1 VLEIRAA
8 EPRDAAAIAGVHVR
22 TWQGAYRHVFP
33 AEGLDA
39 LTVDERTA
47 GWHRVFASGR
57 QRVFVTVRHGTVV
70 GFVSIGPSRDDDAE
84 GELYAIYVLPEE
96 WGRGSGRLLM
106 DAALAALREDRYGD
120 AILWVL
126 EDNPRTRRFYERS
139 GWTVDGAR
147 KRERFLGVEAE
158 EIRYRIELGGGTT

>member
-1 VLEIRAA
+1 VLEVRAA
-8 EPRDAAAIAGVHVR
+8 EADDAAAIAAVHVR

-39 LTVDERTA
+39 LAVDERTA
-47 GWHRVFASGR
+47 GWERVFATGR
-57 QRVFVTVRHGTVV
+57 QRVFVAVRDGAVV
-70 GFVSIGPSRDDDAE
+70 GFVSVGSSRDDDAE

-96 WGRGSGRLLM
+96 WGHGSGRLLM
-106 DAALAALREDRYGD
+106 DAALSALREDGYRD

-139 GWTVDGAR
+139 GWTVEGAR

-158 EIRYRIELGGGTT
+158 EIRYRIELGLT